1 VRLFYARHSNAGL
14 LISKLLYFQVM
25 NDLKEITKH
34 FAISGKIAE
43 ILPLGSG
50 HIHDTYHVITASDQ
64 TDDYVLQRINT
75 NVFRDPDAVMHNL
88 KLVTS
93 HIEKKLTA
101 AGVADLKRQLNKPV
115 WLKNGQLMYRDP
127 SDQVWRCFIYI
138 PDQFSFDRAI
148 NNDQVYEGGKAFGK
162 FLAFLSDIP
171 VNRVQI
177 TIKDFHNLDWRIH
190 QFQDA
195 LQNGIRERIKETN
208 KEIKLLL
215 DRTEEMR
222 TILILGKEGKIPL
235 RVVHHDTK
243 INNVLYSKEGKALC
257 VIDLDTVMPGY
268 VHDDFGDAIRT
279 FTNTGEEDDPD
290 LEKVSMNISYF
301 KSFAEGFLENAGKM
315 LNQTEKDYL
324 ALSARM
330 ITYMQSLRF
339 LADYIN
345 GDIYYRIHHP
355 LHNLHRTKAQVKL
368 MLSMEEQ
375 YEEMKRIIK
384 TL

>member
-1 VRLFYARHSNAGL
+1 MNNLKK
-14 LISKLLYFQVM
+14 IS
-25 NDLKEITKH
+25 EH
-34 FAISGKIAE
+34 FAIKGEITD

-50 HIHDTYHVITASDQ
+50 HIHETFHVITASDQ

-93 HIEKKLTA
+93 HIQKKLQEA
-101 AGVADLKRQLNKPV
+101 EGVDMKRQLINPI
-115 WLKNGQLMYRDP
+115 WLKNGQLMYRDQ
-127 SDQVWRCFIYI
+127 SDQVWRCFVYI
-138 PDQFSFDRAI
+138 PDHCSFDKAI
-148 NNDQVYEGGKAFGK
+148 NNEQVFEGGKAFGK

-171 VNRVQI
+171 VDQVQT

-195 LQNGIRERIKETN
+195 LQNGIKERINETN
-208 KEIKLLL
+208 NEIKLLL
-215 DRTEEMR
+215 ERTEEMR
-222 TILILGKEGKIPL
+222 TILLLGKEGKIPL

-290 LEKVSMNISYF
+290 LDKVSMNISYF
-301 KSFAEGFLENAGKM
+301 KSFAQGFLENAGEM

-339 LADYIN
+339 LADYLN

-355 LHNLHRTKAQVKL
+355 LHNLQRTKAQVKL

-375 YEEMKRIIK
+375 YDEMKRIIK